1 MILRLISE
9 EVTWTSEGGG
19 NSDPPE
25 WRRALLST
33 LVATLDTALPY
44 LRSCLETHYLL
55 AQQASER
62 GDQAAAEAHSAAV
75 IAALGRQLEHGL
87 QSP

>member
-9 EVTWTSEGGG
+9 EVTWTNEASG

-44 LRSCLETHYLL
+44 LRSCLESHYLC

-62 GDQAAAEAHSAAV
+62 GDPTTSKAHSSV
-75 IAALGRQLEHGL
+75 VVAALGKY
-87 QSP
+87 